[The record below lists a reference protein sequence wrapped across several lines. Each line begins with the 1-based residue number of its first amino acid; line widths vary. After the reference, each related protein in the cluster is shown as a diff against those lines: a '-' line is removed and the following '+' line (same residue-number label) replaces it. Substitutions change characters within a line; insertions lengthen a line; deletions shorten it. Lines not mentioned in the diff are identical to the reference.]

1 MIISAGVQ
9 GSSPLTRGKRERLR
23 GGFRGGR
30 LIPAHAGK
38 TRYRPR
44 HRPPGPAHP
53 RSRGENTHPH
63 LGVVGGR
70 GSSPLTRGKRSGN
83 GCNGRRRGLIPAH
96 AGKTPPARQARR
108 VLPAHPRSRGENPRR
123 RATTCRPCG
132 SSPLTR
138 GKPDPAHHDPAH
150 SGLIPAHAGKT
161 HTGGV
166 TWRNGGAH
174 PRSRGENQE
183 RGFVAGLRAGS
194 SPLTRGKHERPERG
208 RDARRLI
215 PAHAGKTVELIDL
228 EAGDLAHPRSRG
240 ENALADQLIEIR
252 RGSSP
257 LTRGKPRPPTPLS
270 PLRRLIP
277 AHAGKTISHERIALS
292 GAAHPRSRGEN
303 SLQGLH
309 LLTWYGSSPLT
320 RGKPRYRVDRRR
332 PERLIPAHAGK
343 TTAHLPGH
351 S

>member
-96 AGKTPPARQARR
+96 AGKTRNSTRR
-108 VLPAHPRSRGENPRR
+108 FWISAAHPRSRGENVLAIR
-123 RATTCRPCG
+123 RAAFHRG

-138 GKPDPAHHDPAH
+138 GKPAQE
-150 SGLIPAHAGKT
+150 GNNLQTVRLIPAHAGKT
-161 HTGGV
+161 RPCSSRPRTF
-166 TWRNGGAH
+166 RAH
-174 PRSRGENQE
+174 PRSRGEN
-183 RGFVAGLRAGS
+183 GFATPRVHEARGS
-194 SPLTRGKHERPERG
+194 SPLTRGKPTRAGLLGETAG
-208 RDARRLI
+208 LI

-257 LTRGKPRPPTPLS
+257 LTRGKPMAA
-270 PLRRLIP
+270 RR
-277 AHAGKTISHERIALS
+277 ER
-292 GAAHPRSRGEN
+292 EN
-303 SLQGLH
+303 G
-309 LLTWYGSSPLT
+309 
-320 RGKPRYRVDRRR
+320 
-332 PERLIPAHAGK
+332 RLIPAHAGK
-343 TTAHLPGH
+343 TTTRSTSRPVRAAHPRSRGENTGEIEDAVREAGSSPLTRGKRERDSRRRHRVRLIPAHAGKT
-351 S
+351 